1 MMELA
6 SWKYDKERNGRYKN
20 NQMELLEMQY
30 NIAIENFIQ

>member
-20 NQMELLEMQY
+20 NQMELLEMK
-30 NIAIENFIQ
+30 I